1 MVLKPVVLVRFF
13 RVAKPDSMCHIPDDA
28 ERH

>member
-1 MVLKPVVLVRFF
+1 MVLKPLVSVRFF
-13 RVAKPDSMCHIPDDA
+13 RVAKPDSLRYIPDDA